1 MFILPVVI
9 VVVVAND
16 FVNSLQQ
23 KQSEEKK
30 EIEINCKLIYRAKIK
45 NFYIAELHL
54 NSI

>member
-1 MFILPVVI
+1 MFIRPVV

-16 FVNSLQQ
+16 FVNSLQ
-23 KQSEEKK
+23 KKLREKK

-45 NFYIAELHL
+45 NFCNVELHL